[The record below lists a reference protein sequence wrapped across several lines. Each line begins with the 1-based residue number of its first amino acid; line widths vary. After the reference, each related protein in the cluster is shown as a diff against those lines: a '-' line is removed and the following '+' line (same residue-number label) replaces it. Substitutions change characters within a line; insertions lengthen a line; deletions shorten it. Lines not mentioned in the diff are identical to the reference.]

1 MYKKDFEKW
10 NLLKQTI
17 NKYNGNLLRIKE
29 GEIWWCSIGVNI
41 GNEIDGKNQLFER
54 PVLVIKK
61 FKNNSLM
68 IVPLTTSEK
77 VHQYHIPF
85 TVNNTI
91 SNAVISQTRV
101 ISPNRLIR
109 RMHKI
114 STKKLIV
121 IKNQVRSMI

>member
-10 NLLKQTI
+10 NVLKQTI
-17 NKYNGNLLRIKE
+17 NSHNGNLLRIKE
-29 GEIWWCSIGVNI
+29 GEIWWCAIGVNI

-54 PVLVIKK
+54 PVLIIKK
-61 FKNNSLM
+61 FSNNALL

-85 TVNNTI
+85 YVKNNL
-91 SNAVISQTRV
+91 SNAVISQARV
-101 ISPNRLIR
+101 ISPNRCIR

-114 STKKLIV
+114 SLKKLNV
-121 IKNQVRSMI
+121 IKNHLKAII